1 MFGDLMS
8 VSNADDI
15 IATSYDDKGRIVE
28 KSNGLG
34 SITYQYD
41 VMDRV
46 IDMVEVINGASFHF
60 SYGYDAAGGLLYVD
74 YPDSGRVSYIYDD
87 LGRLT
92 NVVSNG
98 QQLLHLTYNL
108 DGSVATE
115 TYGGGNSIVSYA
127 YNERG
132 WVRGI
137 FDEDRYGTDLL
148 GLRYTYDAAGNVVS
162 IEDDIGQAG
171 TENYWYDAL
180 GRLKKA
186 TGAWGAIQYGY
197 DAVGNRLW
205 KNENG
210 NNVSYSYEAYNQ
222 LSYDG
227 TWGYEHDDDGNIVWK
242 EASNLKYNYV
252 YDALG
257 RMTSVVKHE
266 LLGNWVATTLG
277 EYSYD
282 ANGARVMMVDPSGT
296 SRFVYSGHDPVY
308 EVSSDGSTNKYI
320 YANGRLAIRIVDG
333 TENDCYISDA
343 LGSTR
348 LVLKNGNAG
357 PQDVKF
363 SAVTYKPFGA
373 VYSSSGSDPVTFAG
387 EMVDDTGLVYLFA
400 RYYDPELGRFYALD
414 PILGDVSSPQTMNG
428 YAYCH
433 NNPIAYKDPTGK
445 FGIFGALIG
454 GAIGATANVLISAAT
469 GNLHSWEDVSKAAV
483 VGGVSGAIAGATCGL
498 GLALGVIGG
507 SAAGI
512 VGEFT
517 DQLLEGRG
525 LNNLNVNSIIISGAM
540 GAAFGGLGELAPAL
554 KAGSAKQ
561 MVDNMKKIKI
571 VDMKPIFKYGKSGP
585 IRERGLPYMDLFGA
599 LEYQAGGNRAKVQ
612 FAIDTGLSLAE
623 SGANWV
629 MKRTQSSVSSNVM
642 AVNQHAV
649 GTMEVRT
656 FSIGTGG

>member
-1 MFGDLMS
+1 MAEITEDG
-8 VSNADDI
+8 VS
-15 IATSYDDKGRIVE
+15 K
-28 KSNGLG
+28 
-34 SITYQYD
+34 
-41 VMDRV
+41 
-46 IDMVEVINGASFHF
+46 
-60 SYGYDAAGGLLYVD
+60 
-74 YPDSGRVSYIYDD
+74 YIYVGGQ
-87 LGRLT
+87 LQLRLE
-92 NVVSNG
+92 
-98 QQLLHLTYNL
+98 
-108 DGSVATE
+108 D
-115 TYGGGNSIVSYA
+115 VSYA
-127 YNERG
+127 Y
-132 WVRGI
+132 V
-137 FDEDRYGTDLL
+137 
-148 GLRYTYDAAGNVVS
+148 
-162 IEDDIGQAG
+162 
-171 TENYWYDAL
+171 
-180 GRLKKA
+180 
-186 TGAWGAIQYGY
+186 
-197 DAVGNRLW
+197 
-205 KNENG
+205 
-210 NNVSYSYEAYNQ
+210 
-222 LSYDG
+222 
-227 TWGYEHDDDGNIVWK
+227 
-242 EASNLKYNYV
+242 
-252 YDALG
+252 
-257 RMTSVVKHE
+257 
-266 LLGNWVATTLG
+266 
-277 EYSYD
+277 
-282 ANGARVMMVDPSGT
+282 
-296 SRFVYSGHDPVY
+296 
-308 EVSSDGSTNKYI
+308 
-320 YANGRLAIRIVDG
+320 
-333 TENDCYISDA
+333 SDA

-348 LVLKNGNAG
+348 FVLRDGDAA
-357 PQDVKF
+357 DVVF
-363 SAVTYKPFGA
+363 SSTYQPFGA
-373 VYSSSGSDPVTFAG
+373 SVSSGAERMTFAG

-400 RYYDPELGRFYALD
+400 RYYDSEIGRFYALD
-414 PILGDVSSPQTMNG
+414 PELGDLSSPQTMNRFV
-428 YAYCH
+428 YCH

-445 FGIFGALIG
+445 FGIIGALIG

-469 GNLHSWEDVSKAAV
+469 GNLHSWEDVTKAAV